1 MRAWCL
7 LYRVQR
13 VEREGR
19 GGGGERKKMKIWR
32 MCWSNSSCSFQT
44 WRHWSSGKIRYCNI
58 PTNIPHWWWV
68 QQMTPRLTHLWH
80 AIEINGIFWHFRI
93 IVWNIA
99 HHYFR
104 KVPQTC
110 NAQVYSFAIIHSNVT
125 ESTNAFNIQM
135 YLIHRSKMSKHLK
148 ETHPHTPLSFI
159 IHMKN
164 EYNAL
169 SACQLT
175 N

>member
-1 MRAWCL
+1 
-7 LYRVQR
+7 
-13 VEREGR
+13 
-19 GGGGERKKMKIWR
+19 

-44 WRHWSSGKIRYCNI
+44 WRHWSSVQYCNM

-135 YLIHRSKMSKHLK
+135 YLIHRSKMSIGED
-148 ETHPHTPLSFI
+148 ETSERNAPTHSVELYYSYEKWVQCIECMSTYQLNVKISVSTLS
-159 IHMKN
+159 
-164 EYNAL
+164 L
-169 SACQLT
+169 CG
-175 N
+175 